1 MRQWYISVKL
11 TIWLARLY
19 KSHRVVVDDSYNIR
33 SGSGASEE
41 NTGSDIKKEVLFD
54 VTDYKM
60 KNQVIFMDMGI
71 MCRHS
76 GAHLRGREIVPWPQW
91 RIPSH

>member
-11 TIWLARLY
+11 SIWLARLY

-33 SGSGASEE
+33 SGSTASEE
-41 NTGSDIKKEVLFD
+41 EVGSDIKKEVLFD

-60 KNQVIFMDMGI
+60 KNQVRSKHVLQCNPIDI
-71 MCRHS
+71 EYIVSSRHTYI
-76 GAHLRGREIVPWPQW
+76 HT
-91 RIPSH
+91 